1 MIYLEDF
8 WQDLLKSDLRNNEYW
23 NKKIFDTNCKVHIAL
38 MVEPYLSLILSGE
51 KTIESRFSTKKIIPF
66 NNISKGDI
74 VILKKSGGGL
84 AAVFEAGDVH
94 FIQIESETD
103 FEEIKENYGNALCL
117 EDEFWDI
124 KRTAK
129 YVTLINITHMQAIS
143 SIVIKKT
150 NRQSWLTYIRE
161 SDAILTNNHMPRI
174 VCIVGKIASGK
185 TTVASELASAMQ
197 GTQFSV
203 SDYLKYSLM
212 QTGIVDPS
220 RTQLQELGEKLIAD
234 GWNTFCNEFLRF
246 INYDTGK
253 TYIIDGIRHKKFF
266 NALCSKVYPV
276 NPILVYLDVNDEV
289 LEKRKLIRQEGEYDD
304 KRLAEGNLVELRNSA
319 DFIINTCGKS
329 IQDIVYDIL
338 QAMATDIGKRIDD
351 DKTVLQDLKEAI
363 DSFNR
368 DRNWNSYHN
377 AMNLAMSINIEAA
390 ELLEIFQWSDK
401 RDADKKA
408 KLSHS
413 EHLRE
418 ELADI
423 LIYCIN
429 LANAYEIDISS
440 CIIEKLQK
448 NAKKYPAKQMN
459 LD

>member
-1 MIYLEDF
+1 MIDLEDF
-8 WQDLLKSDLRNNEYW
+8 WKDLLESDLQNNVYW
-23 NKKIFDTNCKVHIAL
+23 KKKIFDTNCKIHLAL
-38 MVEPYLSLILSGE
+38 MVEPYLSLILSGK
-51 KTIESRFSTKKIIPF
+51 KTIESRFSKKKIIPF

-74 VILKKSGGGL
+74 VILKKTGGGL
-84 AAVFEAGDVH
+84 AAVFEAGDIH
-94 FIQIESETD
+94 FIQIESATD
-103 FEEIKENYGNALCL
+103 LKEIKENYGNALCL
-117 EDEFWDI
+117 EDEFWERKKD
-124 KRTAK
+124 AK
-129 YVTLINITHMQAIS
+129 YVSLINITHMQAIS
-143 SIVIKKT
+143 SIVVKKA

-161 SDAILTNNHMPRI
+161 RDDTPTNNYVSRT

-197 GTQFSV
+197 GAQFSV
-203 SDYLKYSLM
+203 SDYLKYSLKEI
-212 QTGIVDPS
+212 GIVEPS

-234 GWNTFCNEFLRF
+234 GWNSFCNEFLRF
-246 INYDTGK
+246 INYDNEK

-276 NPILVYLDVNDEV
+276 NPILIYLDVDDEV
-289 LEKRKLIRQEGEYDD
+289 LEERKIIRQEGNYDD
-304 KRLAEGNLVELRNSA
+304 KRLAEGNLVELRDSA
-319 DFIINTCGKS
+319 DFIINAHGKS
-329 IQDIVYDIL
+329 VQDIVNDIL
-338 QAMATDIGKRIDD
+338 QVMETDIGKRIDD
-351 DKTVLQDLKEAI
+351 GKTVLQDLKEAI

-368 DRNWNSYHN
+368 NRNWNSYHN

-408 KLSHS
+408 RLSHS

-423 LIYCIN
+423 FIYCIN
-429 LANAYEIDISS
+429 LANAYGIDISS

-448 NAKKYPAKQMN
+448 NAKKYPVK
-459 LD
+459 